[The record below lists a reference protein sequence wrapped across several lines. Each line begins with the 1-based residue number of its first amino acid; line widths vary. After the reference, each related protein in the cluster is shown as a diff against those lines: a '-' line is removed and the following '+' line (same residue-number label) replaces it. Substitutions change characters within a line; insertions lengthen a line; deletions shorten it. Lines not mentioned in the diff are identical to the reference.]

1 MRGNPVSRHTYE
13 SLRRAP
19 PVNTADSRASTQPA
33 LSRRTVLKLA
43 AVGLV
48 GGAVGAGST
57 ALIARLGR
65 TPTPARYRFFTAT
78 EGALL
83 IEICEQLI
91 PRDDTPGATDTGAID
106 YIDRQLGGFFA
117 RHQATYRRGLEA
129 FRQTCLQEHKLPFHA
144 LPPAKKI
151 AALQAL
157 ERGQV
162 PKTLWGDPAPQAFF
176 NLVLAHTMQSFYG
189 SPRHGGNRDYAS
201 YRMLG
206 LDYPQFV
213 GQNRYRTP

>member
-1 MRGNPVSRHTYE
+1 MTDDAATPS
-13 SLRRAP
+13 AP
-19 PVNTADSRASTQPA
+19 PA

-43 AVGLV
+43 AAGLV
-48 GGAVGAGST
+48 GGAVGAAST
-57 ALIARLGR
+57 ALITRFGR
-65 TPTPARYRFFTAT
+65 TSSPGPYRFFTAT
-78 EGALL
+78 EAKLL

-91 PRDDTPGATDTGAID
+91 PRDDTPGATDTGAIS
-106 YIDRQLGGFFA
+106 YIDRQLSEFFA
-117 RHQATYRRGLEA
+117 RHQPTYRRGLEA
-129 FRQTCLQEHKLPFHA
+129 FNQTCLQQHKKLFGELSPSA
-144 LPPAKKI
+144 KI

-162 PKTLWGDPAPQAFF
+162 PKALWSDPSPQAFF

-201 YRMLG
+201 YRMLR

-213 GQNRYRTP
+213 GQNRYQTT